1 MAEEAVATQST
12 DDRDYYIRRASEER
26 RRAGVCEDNAV
37 ALAHLKMADEYER
50 RASGQ
55 APESFVQK

>member
-1 MAEEAVATQST
+1 MEEQVGMESAT
-12 DDRDYYIRRASEER
+12 DDSEYFIRRASEER

-50 RASGQ
+50 RASGRS
-55 APESFVQK
+55 PETFVKD